1 MTRASTSRDDAWPA
15 LRRARA
21 AWDKHRET
29 GLGPT
34 ALGRKGARYLLELG
48 LAPWYLRGVTQLE
61 PGVRTVGKPRID
73 NQGWMAIGRGTVLRS
88 VNVPVELATGPR
100 GRLTIG
106 RDVSINY
113 GVSIGCLGQVDIG
126 DRCRLGPYVMLV
138 DSDFHD
144 LYNRDVRPAP
154 RPVRLGEDVW
164 VGAKA
169 CILPGVT
176 IGRGAVVGT
185 AAVVLRDVA
194 PFTVVAGVPARV
206 IRVLTP
212 ELFVTAAA
220 SPQPTERPR

>member
-1 MTRASTSRDDAWPA
+1 MSPREDAAGHA
-15 LRRARA
+15 LRRARH
-21 AWDKHRET
+21 AWDRHRAN
-29 GLGPT
+29 GLGPV
-34 ALGRKGARYLLELG
+34 ALGQKAARYVAELA
-48 LAPWYLRGVTQLE
+48 LAPWYLRDVTQLE
-61 PGVRTVGKPRID
+61 PGVRTVGRPRID
-73 NQGWMAIGRGTVLRS
+73 NQGYLAIGRGTVLRS

-106 RDVSINY
+106 RDVSLNY
-113 GVSIGCLGQVDIG
+113 GVSIGCLGQVDLG

-144 LYNRDVRPAP
+144 LYDRDVRPAP
-154 RPVRLGEDVW
+154 RPVRLAEDVW

-169 CILPGVT
+169 CIMPGVT

-206 IRVLTP
+206 VRELRP
-212 ELFVTAAA
+212 ELFVSPG